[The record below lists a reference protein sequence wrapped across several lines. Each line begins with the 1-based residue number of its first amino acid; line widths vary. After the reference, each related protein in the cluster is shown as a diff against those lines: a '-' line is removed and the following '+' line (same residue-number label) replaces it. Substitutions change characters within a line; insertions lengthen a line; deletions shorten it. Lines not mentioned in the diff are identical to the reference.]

1 MAFKKDWSK
10 LCLEKDHNSGK
21 GAFDPL
27 LFLWEMN
34 LIHVLEDVVTRID
47 SYSLSNCLK
56 VSKTWNEIL
65 RLILDQNAAMKLR
78 KKVNVVHEESDGAV
92 VTTVEV
98 EKNLIA
104 IGKQDGMV
112 NI

>member
-10 LCLEKDHNSGK
+10 ICLENQSSEKSG
-21 GAFDPL
+21 FDPL